1 MPKGYKLMTNFL
13 IEPSP
18 HIKSSV
24 STQKIMLHVII
35 ALFPA
40 VVAGTVIFGLRAL
53 LLVVLCAT
61 FCVLSEFVFNIITKK
76 EQTISDL
83 SAVVTGVLLGLNLPV
98 NLPVYMAMIG
108 SAVAIIVVKQFFGG
122 IGQNFANPAITARI
136 VLMLSFASYMT
147 SWTAPFSYIDGTDAT
162 AGATPL
168 SMESDFPSY
177 LDMFLGLRGGCI
189 GETCIAAILLGGI
202 YLITLRI
209 INPVT
214 PLAFVGTVALC
225 SFLCGNDVLMEIMS
239 GGLMLGAFFMATDYA
254 TTPLTTK
261 GKLIFAVGC
270 GLITFVIREFGS
282 YPEGVSYAI
291 LIMNILTPQID
302 KITKNHPFG
311 VKRRADNK

>member
-1 MPKGYKLMTNFL
+1 MKSFL

-18 HIKSSV
+18 HIKSSI

-35 ALFPA
+35 ALFPSVA
-40 VVAGTVIFGLRAL
+40 AGTVIFGLRAL

-61 FCVLSEFVFNIITKK
+61 FCVLSEYFFNIITKR
-76 EQTISDL
+76 EQTVSDL

-98 NLPVYMAMIG
+98 NLPVYMVAIG

-147 SWTAPFSYIDGTDAT
+147 SWVAPFHYVEGTDAV
-162 AGATPL
+162 ASATPL
-168 SMESDFPSY
+168 SMESDLPSY
-177 LDMFLGLRGGCI
+177 LDMFLGLRSGCI
-189 GETCIAAILLGGI
+189 GETCTAAILLGGI
-202 YLITLRI
+202 YLISLKI

-214 PLAFVGTVALC
+214 PLVYIGTVAVC
-225 SFLCGNDVLMEIMS
+225 SFLCGNDVIMEIMS

-254 TTPLTTK
+254 TTPLTIK
-261 GKLIFAVGC
+261 GKLIFALGC
-270 GLITFVIREFGS
+270 GIITFVIREFGS

-302 KITKNHPFG
+302 KITMNRPFG
-311 VKRRADNK
+311 VSKRRADSK

>member
-1 MPKGYKLMTNFL
+1 MKSFL

-18 HIKSSV
+18 HIKSTV

-35 ALFPA
+35 SLFPS

-61 FCVLSEFVFNIITKK
+61 FCVISEYIFNLITKK
-76 EQTISDL
+76 EQTVSDL

-98 NLPVYMAMIG
+98 NLPVYMAAIG

-136 VLMLSFASYMT
+136 VLMLSFASQMT
-147 SWTAPFSYIDGTDAT
+147 SWVAPFHYVDGADAV
-162 AGATPL
+162 ASATPL
-168 SMESDFPSY
+168 SMDADLPSY
-177 LDMFLGLRGGCI
+177 LDMFLGLRSGCI
-189 GETCIAAILLGGI
+189 GETCVAAILLGGI
-202 YLITLRI
+202 YLISLKI

-214 PLAFVGTVALC
+214 PVIYIGTVALC

-239 GGLMLGAFFMATDYA
+239 GGLMLGAVFMATDYA

-261 GKLIFAVGC
+261 GKCIFAVGC

-302 KITKNHPFG
+302 KLTMNRPFG
-311 VKRRADNK
+311 VKRGADSK